1 MKANKKKLLSILTA
15 FVMAFTVFGCTGW
28 AFAEETTGDDPEVQ
42 LMDEGEPAVV
52 YTEEPAEEPAEAA
65 APEEEGNVELMG
77 VLNPEGSAA
86 AKTATLT
93 WTAVDPSLV
102 TEGWT
107 AFYVV
112 KNGSKTVAEPEET
125 TYEVTGLK
133 PNREYTFTIEAWEK
147 KDDQKQKI
155 EGVDPETVTVKTE
168 VAQVAAPAAKTTTK
182 AYRALTFNWAK
193 VSPVN
198 GGTLYYEIYT
208 SDEETAKPIKT
219 LSAKT
224 LTWKRSG
231 LSPRAKKYTY
241 YVKAVEKDASG
252 AVIEGSRSEA
262 TKLTGTPLGFQT
274 RKLTGLVSDPG
285 YKAVLLQWN
294 KIDGATG
301 YKIYWRKG
309 GERGNIDTVGRDSDG
324 HWMKTFRSSKTKK
337 YVMPKKPGKYTYLTT
352 VKQPTSGKLVKFDK
366 RNLDIMNH
374 TYVYFYQFMI
384 IPYYDDDEGDAIYTS
399 AVPENTYK
407 SAALNKTT
415 NAAAAKSNLKYNIVR
430 NNTVLPMYVY
440 ETAKYNKP
448 IYKTSSMNDGKKR
461 GRLHKGHKFIC
472 WDKANGRV
480 KFYGKKDGSGQ
491 PGETYWFAQKNAHT
505 IQGYYMDNCRYGGKT
520 NLKRKDWQTGYSKK
534 TVLDYVNHC
543 GIKSKTKYFVW
554 ASKYAQHVYILKK
567 GSDGKWALLDGGKN
581 RIPTNTKG
589 CWSNLCATG
598 KVSIQ
603 SRNGHYVI
611 FGKQYKANRSAYDY
625 FCLSKLHKTV
635 RLHSLLYKNG
645 KKFSSFQFKNKVLGN
660 PISKGCIRLR
670 PYAAQWIY
678 KNVPKKTRTLVY

>member
-1 MKANKKKLLSILTA
+1 MKTSKKKLLSILTA
-15 FVMAFTVFGCTGW
+15 FVMAFTVFGCTGLS
-28 AFAEETTGDDPEVQ
+28 FAEETTGDDQEVQ
-42 LMDEGEPAVV
+42 TMGESEPDAVN
-52 YTEEPAEEPAEAA
+52 EAETPDEAA
-65 APEEEGNVELMG
+65 D
-77 VLNPEGSAA
+77 PEGDVAVMG
-86 AKTATLT
+86 TADPVGETTLT
-93 WTAVDPSLV
+93 LNWDAVDPDTAGWDVYYVLNGGTLTDQE
-102 TEGWT
+102 TED
-107 AFYVV
+107 
-112 KNGSKTVAEPEET
+112 T

-133 PNREYTFTIEAWEK
+133 PNTEYTFTVQAYECQVYP
-147 KDDQKQKI
+147 DQK
-155 EGVDPETVTVKTE
+155 DPSNAIGEPEEITAKTK
-168 VAQVAAPAAKTTTK
+168 VAEIAAPAAKASTGV
-182 AYRALTFNWAK
+182 YRAVTFNWGSVKAL
-193 VSPVN
+193 N
-198 GGTLYYEIYT
+198 GGKISYEIYASEAAAEPVKT
-208 SDEETAKPIKT
+208 QTT
-219 LSAKT
+219 LS
-224 LTWKRSG
+224 WKKSG
-231 LSPRAKKYTY
+231 LSPRANTYKY
-241 YVKAVEKDASG
+241 YVKAVEKDTDG
-252 AVIEGSRSEA
+252 NVIDESEL
-262 TKLTGTPLGFQT
+262 TELTGKTKDFSTLG
-274 RKLTGLVSDPG
+274 KLSGLVSDPG

-301 YKIYWRKG
+301 YEIYWRKG

-337 YVMPKKPGKYTYLTT
+337 YVMPKKPGDYKHLDT
-352 VKQPTSGKLVKFDK
+352 VKQPASGKLVKYDK
-366 RNLDIMNH
+366 RGLDIMNH

-384 IPYYDDDEGDAIYTS
+384 VPYYEDDQGRIYT
-399 AVPENTYK
+399 K
-407 SAALNKTT
+407 AAPKGQWDSDYYNGTSNKV
-415 NAAAAKSNLKYNIVR
+415 AAYSIPSHNIVR

-440 ETAKYNKP
+440 ETAKVNKP
-448 IYKTSSMNDGKKR
+448 IYKTCSMNDGKKR

-520 NLKRKDWQTGYSKK
+520 NLKRKDWATGYSKK

-567 GSDGKWALLDGGKN
+567 DSNGKWALLDGGKN

-589 CWSNLCATG
+589 CWSNLCASG
-598 KVSIQ
+598 KVNIQ

-611 FGKQYKANRSAYDY
+611 FGKQYKAKRSAYDY
-625 FCLSKLHKTV
+625 YCLSKLHKTV
-635 RLHSLLYKNG
+635 RLHSLLYKKG
-645 KKFSSFQFKNKVLGN
+645 KKFSSFKYKNKVLGN

>member
-1 MKANKKKLLSILTA
+1 MKSNKRKLLSILTA
-15 FVMAFTVFGCTGW
+15 FVMAFTVFGCTGLS
-28 AFAEETTGDDPEVQ
+28 FAEESTDSGSTEVNVPASNDGQ
-42 LMDEGEPAVV
+42 DNIVLLAEGEDSLEAPADD
-52 YTEEPAEEPAEAA
+52 
-65 APEEEGNVELMG
+65 
-77 VLNPEGSAA
+77 GSSAD
-86 AKTATLT
+86 ATSITLK
-93 WTAVDPSLV
+93 WTAVEPISVGDQLSYEIYEDPDAASIATVDDPTTTWKKTGLEKGK
-102 TEGWT
+102 TYT
-107 AFYVV
+107 FYVKAV
-112 KNGSKTVAEPEET
+112 EVLDDGSGTVESP
-125 TYEVTGLK
+125 LS
-133 PNREYTFTIEAWEK
+133 
-147 KDDQKQKI
+147 
-155 EGVDPETVTVKTE
+155 DPITLTCESKSID
-168 VAQVAAPAAKTTTK
+168 APTAKASTS
-182 AYRALTFNWAK
+182 AYRAVTFNWTA
-193 VSPVN
+193 VSAVN
-198 GGTLYYEIYT
+198 GGTISYEIFET
-208 SDEETAKPIKT
+208 NDETAEPIKT
-219 LSAKT
+219 LTALS
-224 LTWKRSG
+224 WKVTE
-231 LSPRAKKYTY
+231 LSPRAMAYTY
-241 YVKAVEKDASG
+241 YVKAVEKDADG
-252 AVIEGSRSEA
+252 NVIGESDFTA
-262 TKLTGTPLGFQT
+262 LKGTPKDFSTLSG
-274 RKLTGLVSDPG
+274 KLSGLVSDPG

-294 KIDGATG
+294 KLDGATG

-324 HWMKTFRSSKTKK
+324 HWMKTFRSSKTKP
-337 YVMPKKPGKYTYLTT
+337 YVIAKKPGEYKYLDT
-352 VKQPTSGKLVKFDK
+352 VKQPKGDKVTFDK
-366 RNLDIMNH
+366 RGLDIMNH

-384 IPYYDDDEGDAIYTS
+384 IPYYKDSEGEIYTKIG
-399 AVPENTYK
+399 ENKYQ
-407 SAALNKTT
+407 ADALNKTT
-415 NAAAAKSNLKYNIVR
+415 KDVAGKSNYNYNIVR

-440 ETAKYNKP
+440 ETAKVNKP

-520 NLKRKDWQTGYSKK
+520 NLKRKDWKTGYSKK

-543 GIKSKTKYFVW
+543 GIKSKTNYFVW

-567 GSDGKWALLDGGKN
+567 DKKTGKWALLDNGTN

-589 CWSNLCATG
+589 CWSNLCASG
-598 KVSIQ
+598 KVNIQ

-645 KKFSSFQFKNKVLGN
+645 KKFSSFAYKNKVLGN